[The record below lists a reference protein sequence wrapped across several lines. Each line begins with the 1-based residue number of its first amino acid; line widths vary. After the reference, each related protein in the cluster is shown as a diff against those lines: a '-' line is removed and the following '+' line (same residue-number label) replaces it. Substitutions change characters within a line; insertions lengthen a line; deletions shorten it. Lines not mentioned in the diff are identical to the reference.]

1 MNLYKELSE
10 LEELKDKS
18 KSQTDEIL
26 DHYFTDPEQA
36 KKLMLEVLE
45 IEKELEE
52 LEEEFK
58 KLQNEI
64 S

>member
-26 DHYFTDPEQA
+26 DHYFTDPKKA
-36 KKLMLEVLE
+36 KELLIELNG

>member
-26 DHYFTDPEQA
+26 DDYFNDPKKA
-36 KKLMLEVLE
+36 KELLIELNG

>member
-18 KSQTDEIL
+18 KSQKDEIL
-26 DHYFTDPEQA
+26 DHYFTDPKKA
-36 KKLMLEVLE
+36 KELLIELNS

>member
-10 LEELKDKS
+10 LEDMKEKS
-18 KSQTDEIL
+18 KSQADEIL
-26 DHYFTDPEQA
+26 DHYFTDPKKA
-36 KKLMLEVLE
+36 KKLLIELNS

>member
-1 MNLYKELSE
+1 MNLYQELGEIEDLKE
-10 LEELKDKS
+10 KS
-18 KSQTDEIL
+18 KYQKDDIL
-26 DHYFTDPEQA
+26 DHYFTDPKQA